1 MGAYVTAMNIGAFLA
16 PLAVAPLT
24 DLIGTQALVLTL
36 GVMRLLGAAL
46 FVLNPVRV
54 ARQPVTNIA

>member
-1 MGAYVTAMNIGAFLA
+1 MGTYVTAMNVGAFFA

-36 GVMRLLGAAL
+36 GGLRLLGAAL

-54 ARQPVTNIA
+54 ARQPARV